1 MLHTLHLYFFPLEL
15 FPLALFPPVAD
26 WPILFVT
33 EGADEDEELE
43 SLDDDDDDDDL
54 VLFDTEVIPFWVGTE
69 TAVLGELLGEG
80 EARELV
86 LFEVDLVELFS
97 KQ

>member
-1 MLHTLHLYFFPLEL
+1 MHTLHLYFFPLEL

-26 WPILFVT
+26 WPILLVN

-43 SLDDDDDDDDL
+43 SLDDDDDDDDFE
-54 VLFDTEVIPFWVGTE
+54 LFDTEVMPFWDGTE
-69 TAVLGELLGEG
+69 TAVFGELLGEG
-80 EARELV
+80 EVREFV